1 MVIRTLL
8 LSYGLIGLLVVSLI
22 SSVVPVPTEPVVFE
36 LLHAGENP
44 KILLAVL
51 VIGSIIGALVGYSLG
66 KYGLKKIIPFHN
78 EEREKNAQKYFRRY
92 GTLFLLISPWIPIVG
107 DLAPMVAGIENYE
120 SKRFLVIISIAKII
134 KNVGVVYFS
143 IRAIHWWTLL
153 VR

>member
-1 MVIRTLL
+1 MVIKSLL
-8 LSYGLIGLLVVSLI
+8 LSYGLLGLLIVALI
-22 SSVVPVPTEPVVFE
+22 SSVLPIPTEPIVFE
-36 LLHAGENP
+36 LLDAGEDP
-44 KILLAVL
+44 KIVLTIL

-78 EEREKNAQKYFRRY
+78 EEREKNAQMYFRRY

-134 KNVGVVYFS
+134 KNVGIVYFS

-153 VR
+153 IR